1 MKDFWC
7 KRKQRRAQENEVF
20 EKILAV
26 LHDTNDWAKTDAT
39 LYSHL
44 KSKLKIEYGL
54 DSGYEYNHMVRWI
67 RSPEELRIPRRF
79 RSRFEEYL
87 AIIDKRK
94 NQNAPLEFLNSYL
107 NREYSDTCTIDVKL
121 SEHPEVKKWLQEQ
134 GINDFYIN
142 DKIFWFKNEED
153 AVACK
158 LRWS

>member
-26 LHDTNDWAKTDAT
+26 LQDTNDWAKTDAI

-44 KSKLKIEYGL
+44 KSKLVIEYGL
-54 DSGYEYNHMVRWI
+54 DSGYEYSHMVRWI
-67 RSPEELRIPRRF
+67 RKPEELKIPRRF
-79 RSRFEEYL
+79 RSRFKEYL

-94 NQNAPLEFLNSYL
+94 NQNSPLEFLNAYL
-107 NREYSDTCTIDVKL
+107 DGEYADICTVDFKQ
-121 SEHPEVKKWLQEQ
+121 SEHPKVNKWLQEQ

-142 DKIFWFKNEED
+142 DNIFWFKN
-153 AVACK
+153 
-158 LRWS
+158 